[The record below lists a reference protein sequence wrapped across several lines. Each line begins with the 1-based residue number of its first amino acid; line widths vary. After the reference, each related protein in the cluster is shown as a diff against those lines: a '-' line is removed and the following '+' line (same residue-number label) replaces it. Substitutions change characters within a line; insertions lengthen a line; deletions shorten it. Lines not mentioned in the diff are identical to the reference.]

1 MTKDPITVPFDYT
14 IEETAEIL
22 LENKISGVPVVD
34 QEGKMVGT
42 ITQTDLFRALISLTG
57 LSQRGIQFAFLLE
70 DRPGSIKEVTDII
83 RNYGGR
89 MASILSSYDR
99 IEKGYRKAYIRMYGI
114 DRSRLPE
121 LKKDLQGKAVLEY
134 MVDLRDNKREIY

>member
-1 MTKDPITVPFDYT
+1 M
-14 IEETAEIL
+14 
-22 LENKISGVPVVD
+22 
-34 QEGKMVGT
+34 
-42 ITQTDLFRALISLTG
+42 TG
-57 LSQRGIQFAFLLE
+57 LSQKGIQFAFLLE

-89 MASILSSYDR
+89 VASILSSYDS

-114 DRSRLPE
+114 DRSRLTE